1 MSNLA
6 MVEQSTLSHLP
17 AVTGLD
23 VTVLAAQF
31 LALAP
36 LIAAVILL
44 VAALSAGGRRM
55 PTAEI
60 VSRQMARDRK
70 VGR

>member
-1 MSNLA
+1 M
-6 MVEQSTLSHLP
+6 STLSHLP
-17 AVTGLD
+17 AVTGPE

-44 VAALSAGGRRM
+44 VAALSAGRR
-55 PTAEI
+55 PAAEI
-60 VSRQMARDRK
+60 VPRRSPRQRK
-70 VGR
+70 IGG

>member
-1 MSNLA
+1 MSTLA
-6 MVEQSTLSHLP
+6 IVDQSTLSHLP
-17 AVTGLD
+17 AVTGPE

-44 VAALSAGGRRM
+44 VAALLAGGRRM
-55 PTAEI
+55 PAAEI
-60 VSRQMARDRK
+60 VPRRSTRERK
-70 VGR
+70 IGR